1 MQKFLSRLWSSCAFL
16 LHLQLFCS
24 EEIEM
29 LVCGCPEFDMHA
41 LENVTVYD
49 KYDKTDTTIR
59 YYTKQILY
67 LILIIIQH
75 ESCNNPK
82 FLANLSVYN
91 FLGYICPFV
100 WRDQFEGIVQVHT
113 VVKDSLS
120 MHIPIIQSMETRLLP
135 LVHVSFCSE
144 TSGKWYMDSAQNSKG
159 GCCSLWP
166 GATEYQWEG
175 WVPCISRYPG
185 FHFLAQLEPI
195 RKYVFA

>member
-1 MQKFLSRLWSSCAFL
+1 MQKFLSRLWSFCALL

-59 YYTKQILY
+59 YYTKQI
-67 LILIIIQH
+67 IQH

-82 FLANLSVYN
+82 FLAFSKPIS
-91 FLGYICPFV
+91 FCPFV

-113 VVKDSLS
+113 DTALVVKDSLS
-120 MHIPIIQSMETRLLP
+120 MHVPIIQSMGTRLLP

-144 TSGKWYMDSAQNSKG
+144 TSGKWYMHSAQNSKG
-159 GCCSLWP
+159 DCCSLWP

-195 RKYVFA
+195 RKYVFT